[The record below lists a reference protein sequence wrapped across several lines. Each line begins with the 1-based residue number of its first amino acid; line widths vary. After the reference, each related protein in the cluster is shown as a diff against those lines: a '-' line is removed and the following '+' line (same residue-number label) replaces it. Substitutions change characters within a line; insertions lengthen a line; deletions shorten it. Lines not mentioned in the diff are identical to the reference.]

1 MIIPARDLR
10 LKGMVA
16 VLPAGSALASLAC
29 LVVLLSPLTG
39 CASVP
44 EQPSGAHPVPLASDD
59 RAAVYAAVLASAFP
73 ASAERQVVVL
83 AQIKAVEPDMFGDA
97 LDADE
102 RWRDLLVEQG
112 RVSEVAFVP
121 TDPNMVLMTGAE
133 WQQLIVGRGAQGWAD
148 FRGRYPRAEG
158 IVQLSAIGF
167 DASSRSALV
176 LAEMDSG
183 RRMSGRLYSVE
194 KVGDKWIV
202 SEHVFG
208 IAGAA

>member
-16 VLPAGSALASLAC
+16 VPAGSALASLAC
-29 LVVLLSPLTG
+29 IVVLLSALSG
-39 CASVP
+39 CASAP
-44 EQPSGAHPVPLASDD
+44 ELPSGANPVPLVSDD

-97 LDADE
+97 IDADE
-102 RWRDLLVEQG
+102 RWRDLLAEQA

-158 IVQLSAIGF
+158 IVKLSAVGF
-167 DASSRSALV
+167 DASSQSALV
-176 LAEMDSG
+176 LAELDSG

-194 KVGDKWIV
+194 KVGDEWIV

-208 IAGAA
+208 TAGAP